1 MRSFAL
7 RGLTLLAIL
16 ALTMSTAVVP
26 VAAAPADA
34 ENARLLLYPD
44 IHEDFVVFVHGQDI
58 WRAPADGGAAF
69 RLTSHAGAELFP
81 KISPDGRQIAFSAEY
96 SGSRQVW
103 VMPSEG
109 GTPRQLTFYT
119 DVGEMPP
126 RGGYDYWILGW
137 TPENKIL
144 VLMNR
149 TPWGERM
156 GRYFLVDP
164 NGGLETPLGIQRG
177 GTASFSA
184 DGNRLAYT
192 PIDREFR
199 TWKRSVGGRAQDIWT
214 YDLEAQ
220 KSQRLTD
227 FRGTDNFPMWVGDQ
241 IYFTSDRSYTL
252 NLFAMDPSGEGEAR
266 QVTHFDTWDV
276 LWPSLGPSHIVF
288 MQGGDLAKMDLA
300 TETVSPIEITFHG
313 VADEAVPHF
322 DDASDNVQA
331 ASVSPSGKR
340 VVVDARGDLFSV
352 PVEHGATRN
361 LTSTPGVRE
370 RDPAWSPDGR
380 WIAYLSDASGEY
392 EIYLLAQ
399 DGSSEPR
406 QITEGGKAWKF
417 VPTWSPDSKSL
428 AFADRDRNLYVLDV
442 ESGSQTLVDKGF
454 RGDLRTHVFSPDG
467 RWLAYEQVV
476 EATRQVGISLF
487 SVEQKKTYRLGDGLS
502 NDFEPAWSHDGKYL
516 FFLSNRD
523 FNLTFSSFEFDFL
536 YNQATRVYV
545 VALDAGAPALFP
557 LRSDEEEVAAEEA
570 EGADA
575 EGASDKKGGKGKS
588 KGDPSGQ
595 APVQLDPE
603 GFMARTVAL
612 PGIGASNY
620 SSLQAKEGAV
630 FYVES
635 GDGPPTLR
643 MYDLESRKAETVA
656 SPVLGFELA
665 AGGKKLL
672 YVAPG
677 GAFHVVDTKPG
688 ANGKGRLDFSAIRLK
703 VDPRVEWQQMFDDA
717 WRITR
722 DWFYDPAMH
731 GMDWKALG
739 ERYGKLVPRVAHR
752 SELDWILGE
761 LVGELGAG
769 HTYVQSGET
778 PDLPRV
784 NGGMLGAEL
793 EADDSGYYRVGRVLQ
808 GENWHDDYR
817 SPLTEPGSEVA
828 EGELILAIDGQEL
841 RTDDN
846 PYRLLEGKG
855 EQLVVLTVSD
865 KPSFDGAREVTV
877 RAISSELGL
886 RYIDWVKSR
895 MALVDKLSEGRIG
908 YIHLPDTAINGNRML
923 QKLFFGQAEKEA
935 LIIDDRYNGGGFIPA
950 RMISYLER
958 DNLAYWAMR
967 GIDSMRTPAFA
978 HDGPKVMLVNGYSSS
993 GGDALPYFFR
1003 SRGLGKL
1010 IGTRTWGGLI
1020 GLNGNPPLADGGAV
1034 SICTFRIYDSE
1045 GNWVVEN
1052 EGVVPDIEVF
1062 DRPEGFLNGGDP
1074 SIEAAV
1080 KELLDQLKSHPVSRP
1095 TVPTAPDLSRSA
1107 FPSSVLGGGDS

>member
-1 MRSFAL
+1 MSSFAL

-16 ALTMSTAVVP
+16 ALTILTGVP
-26 VAAAPADA
+26 GAAGADSGS
-34 ENARLLLYPD
+34 RLLLYPD

-58 WRAPADGGAAF
+58 WRAPADGGPAF

-81 KISPDGRQIAFSAEY
+81 KISPDGSRIAFSAEY
-96 SGSRQVW
+96 SGTRQVW
-103 VMPSEG
+103 VMPAAG
-109 GTPRQLTFYT
+109 GEPRQLTFYA

-126 RGGYDYWILGW
+126 RGGYDYWVLGW

-164 NGGLETPLGIQRG
+164 EGGLEQPLEIQRG
-177 GTASFSA
+177 GTASYSA
-184 DGNRLAYT
+184 DGQRLAYT

-214 YDLEAQ
+214 YDFENKQ
-220 KSQRLTD
+220 SHRLTD
-227 FRGTDNFPMWVGDQ
+227 FRGTDNFPMWVDDR

-252 NLFAMDPSGEGEAR
+252 NLFAIDPTGQGEAR
-266 QVTHFDTWDV
+266 QITDFDTWDV

-288 MQGGDLAKMDLA
+288 MQGGDLAKLDLA
-300 TETVSPIEITFHG
+300 TETVSTIDITFHG
-313 VADEAVPHF
+313 VADEAVPRF
-322 DDASDNVQA
+322 EDASDNVQSA
-331 ASVSPSGKR
+331 AISPSGKR

-361 LTSTPGVRE
+361 LTSTAGTRE
-370 RDPAWSPDGR
+370 RDPAWSPDGK

-399 DGSSEPR
+399 DGKSEPR
-406 QITEGGKAWKF
+406 RLTEGGKAWKF
-417 VPTWSPDSKSL
+417 LPTWSPDSKSL

-442 ESGSQTLVDKGF
+442 ESGEQTLVDRGF

-467 RWLAYEQVV
+467 RWLAYERVV
-476 EATRQVGISLF
+476 EATRLVGISLF
-487 SVEQKKTYRLGDGLS
+487 SLEEKKSYRLGDGLS
-502 NDFEPAWSHDGKYL
+502 ADHEPAWSHDGKYL
-516 FFLSNRD
+516 FFLSDRN
-523 FNLTFSSFEFDFL
+523 FIPTFSSFEFDFL
-536 YNQATRVYV
+536 YNQSTRIYV
-545 VALDAGAPALFP
+545 AALDAEAPALFP
-557 LRSDEEEVAAEEA
+557 LRSDEEPAESEP
-570 EGADA
+570 ESAD
-575 EGASDKKGGKGKS
+575 GGD
-588 KGDPSGQ
+588 KGDKGDKEKKSEASPKKKTLK
-595 APVQLDPE
+595 LDPE

-612 PGIGASNY
+612 PNVGPSNY
-620 SSLQAKEGAV
+620 GSLQASENAV
-630 FYVES
+630 FFIET
-635 GDGPPTLR
+635 GDGPPALK
-643 MYDLESRKAETVA
+643 MFDMESRKVETVA
-656 SPVLGFELA
+656 SPAMDFDLA

-677 GAFHVVDTKPG
+677 GAFHVVDAKPG
-688 ANGKGRLDFSAIRLK
+688 ANGQGRLDLSSVRLK
-703 VDPRVEWQQMFDDA
+703 IDPRVEWQQMFDDA

-722 DWFYDPAMH
+722 DWFYDPEMH
-731 GMDWKALG
+731 GMDWQALG
-739 ERYGKLVPRVAHR
+739 ERYGKLVPRIAHR

-778 PDLPRV
+778 ESVPRID
-784 NGGMLGAEL
+784 GGMLGAEL
-793 EADDSGYYRVGRVLQ
+793 EADASGYYRVSRVLQ
-808 GENWHDDYR
+808 GENWHEDFR

-828 EGELILAIDGQEL
+828 EGELILAIDGHEL

-855 EQLVVLTVSD
+855 EQLVVLTVSK
-865 KPSFDGAREVTV
+865 KPSFDSAREVTV
-877 RAISSELGL
+877 RAISSEQRL

-895 MALVDKLSEGRIG
+895 MALVDELSGGRIG
-908 YIHLPDTAINGNRML
+908 YIHLPDTAFSGSRML

-935 LIIDDRYNGGGFIPA
+935 LIVDDRYNGGGFIPD

-1062 DRPEGFLNGGDP
+1062 DQPEAFLDGGDP

-1080 KELLDQLKSHPVSRP
+1080 QELLQQLESRPVSRP
-1095 TVPTAPDLSRSA
+1095 TVPKAPDLSRSA
-1107 FPSSVLGGGDS
+1107 FPSSTLGGKTSGGNR